1 MADQN
6 IHEQLQQ
13 ASQQIKE
20 AQEAIL
26 QAQGYDREILEQ
38 AEQQL
43 LQAEQGLQNTQTQA
57 GTEATENAQ
66 FQQAYEKLHDTRQQ
80 VKEAQQNINDV
91 L

>member
-1 MADQN
+1 M
-6 IHEQLQQ
+6 HEQLQH

-20 AQEAIL
+20 AQDAIL
-26 QAQGYDREILEQ
+26 RAQGYDRKLLEQ

-43 LQAEQGLQNTQTQA
+43 QEAEQALQHTQDQA
-57 GTEATENAQ
+57 GTEATENSQ
-66 FQQAYEKLHDTRQQ
+66 FQQAYQNLHDTRQQ